1 MTGLFDSPG
10 PAVTLNDGCIDAD
23 WEYEQARRKRAAKA
37 RADRGEPE

>member
-1 MTGLFDSPG
+1 MTVY
-10 PAVTLNDGCIDAD
+10 VTLNDGCIDAD